1 MQNEDGVAAIN
12 VESLCRL
19 IITKKIR
26 RLGAAKENNMSDK
39 IVEQAEKSAS
49 KIGKFNTAEDL
60 LAAYNAL
67 EAEFT
72 KRCQLVKQLQAELDV
87 KDAQAQA
94 KEQPHDG
101 DASQEIVPV
110 PEADEGHENTV
121 PSEPIHDVL
130 NIILQNAS
138 EYADVLAT
146 VPEVMSAC
154 IARYKRS
161 LIRPYPSP
169 APSGM
174 AVIVPTEKPKTLSD
188 AKRIADVLLAGN

>member
-1 MQNEDGVAAIN
+1 
-12 VESLCRL
+12 
-19 IITKKIR
+19 
-26 RLGAAKENNMSDK
+26 MSDK
-39 IVEQAEKSAS
+39 IAEQADKSAS

-67 EAEFT
+67 EQEFT
-72 KRCQLVKQLQAELDV
+72 KRCQLVKQLQAELDS

-94 KEQPHDG
+94 KEQPYDG
-101 DASQEIVPV
+101 TPASQEVRPV
-110 PEADEGHENTV
+110 PEADEGQLSIV
-121 PSEPIHDVL
+121 PPAASDVL

-154 IARYKRS
+154 IARYKKS
-161 LIRPYPSP
+161 LIRLYPAP

-174 AVIVPTEKPKTLSD
+174 AVIVPAEKPKTLSD
-188 AKRIADVLLAGN
+188 AKRLADALLAGN